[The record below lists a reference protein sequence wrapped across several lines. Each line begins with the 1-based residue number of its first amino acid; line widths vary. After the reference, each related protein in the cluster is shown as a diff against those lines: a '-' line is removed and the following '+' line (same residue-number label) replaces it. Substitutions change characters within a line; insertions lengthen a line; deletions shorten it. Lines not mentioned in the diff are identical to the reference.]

1 MVVNKYY
8 NKRRFHLKVLDMA
21 SYQSNSQDNETTQN
35 PTEHQT
41 SSVIQTG
48 MCLSGACLE
57 PSQISMIELFGEN
70 KLWLKAKT
78 LTGSWTL

>member
-8 NKRRFHLKVLDMA
+8 TKRRFHLKVLDMA

-48 MCLSGACLE
+48 
-57 PSQISMIELFGEN
+57 
-70 KLWLKAKT
+70 KR
-78 LTGSWTL
+78 